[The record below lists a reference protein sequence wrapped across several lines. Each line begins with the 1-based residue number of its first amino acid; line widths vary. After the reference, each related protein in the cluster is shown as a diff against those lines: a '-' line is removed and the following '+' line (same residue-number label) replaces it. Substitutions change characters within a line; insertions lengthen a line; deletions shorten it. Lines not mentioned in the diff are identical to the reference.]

1 MRRLELSFSGQ
12 VVSPKM
18 KYYIQFASSRDGNST
33 TLQGAYISYKLSDKL
48 EVTGGRI
55 KAPLLR
61 EEIVSSNMQ
70 LCMERSLVNAVFTG
84 AYAEGIQLAY
94 TTDQIKLSAMINDGL
109 NSGTSASDDYDIAD
123 VDYAVTG
130 RVDYIVNGKW
140 SQFKDFN
147 AWDGEDMGL
156 LLGAAVHYQAG
167 ESGVNGTDQ
176 NDGTLEWTVDG
187 YFENK
192 GLSFYSAFIGRNT
205 TDGKAATSGST
216 EDYGFLAQAGYFV
229 IPNKLQPYVR
239 YEWLRMDESK
249 AVNELGLITVGA
261 NYYFNKDRCRFSLD
275 MIYAMDPVVA
285 DNTNGVSMSGIGL
298 VNDAAGE
305 DGQMAFRAEFQLK
318 F

>member
-1 MRRLELSFSGQ
+1 
-12 VVSPKM
+12 
-18 KYYIQFASSRDGNST
+18 
-33 TLQGAYISYKLSDKL
+33 
-48 EVTGGRI
+48 
-55 KAPLLR
+55 
-61 EEIVSSNMQ
+61 
-70 LCMERSLVNAVFTG
+70 
-84 AYAEGIQLAY
+84 
-94 TTDQIKLSAMINDGL
+94 
-109 NSGTSASDDYDIAD
+109 
-123 VDYAVTG
+123 
-130 RVDYIVNGKW
+130 
-140 SQFKDFN
+140 
-147 AWDGEDMGL
+147 
-156 LLGAAVHYQAG
+156 
-167 ESGVNGTDQ
+167 
-176 NDGTLEWTVDG
+176 VDG